1 MDSAKGD
8 KGMAFCAKCGAQ
20 MAEGT
25 TFCGSCGAAV
35 GGAAPA
41 AAPSAAS
48 SGITAN
54 VAGALAYFTF
64 IPAIIFLVVDP
75 YKNDKFI
82 RFHSFQSIF
91 YSVVWIGFTIVWAI
105 LSIILGFVSMGFLA
119 GIMFLLSGLI
129 NLVFLCFGI
138 FMMYKAYQNE
148 AFYAPV
154 IGALAAKQAGI

>member
-1 MDSAKGD
+1 
-8 KGMAFCAKCGAQ
+8 MAFCASCGAQ

-35 GGAAPA
+35 PGAAPA
-41 AAPSAAS
+41 AAPSPAS
-48 SGITAN
+48 AGASTGLTAN

-64 IPAIIFLVVDP
+64 IPAIVFLVVDP

-91 YSVVWIGFTIVWAI
+91 FAVLVIGFTIVWSI
-105 LSIILGFVSMGFLA
+105 LSIILGLVSLGFLG
-119 GIMFLLSGLI
+119 GIMFLLSLI
-129 NLVFLCFGI
+129 IHLGFLCFWI
-138 FMMYKAYQNE
+138 FLTYKAYQNE
-148 AFYAPV
+148 LYQAPI